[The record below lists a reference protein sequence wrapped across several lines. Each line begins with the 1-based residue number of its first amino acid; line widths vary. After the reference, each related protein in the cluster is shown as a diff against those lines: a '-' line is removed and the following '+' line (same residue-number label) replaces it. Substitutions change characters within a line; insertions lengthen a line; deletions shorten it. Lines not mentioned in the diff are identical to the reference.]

1 MITYSFLQHYW
12 WFLVSLLGGLLVF
25 LMFVQGANSLLFR
38 IGKTEG
44 ERSLLVNATGRKWE
58 FTFTTLVTFGGAF
71 FASFPLFYSTSF
83 GGAYWVWMLLL
94 VSFVLQAVAYEFQ
107 SKTGN
112 VMGRRVYRL
121 FLVFNGVVAPLVV
134 GAAVATFFTGSNF
147 VVSRDAMGSMGEGLS
162 PVISRWGNAWHGLDA
177 LSNPWN
183 WVLGLT
189 LVFLAR
195 VLGALYM
202 IDLLDDAA
210 LVARLRRQVLID
222 AVPFVVLFLAFTG
235 YVLTATGLAYDEAS
249 ATFSP
254 EPYRYLHVFLSH
266 PTVLVLFATG
276 VVLVLTGIG
285 RTLLKPTSVRGI
297 WFAGPGTVL
306 TVLAV
311 LLVAGID
318 NTAYYPSVSDPQ
330 SSLCLANSSS
340 SEFTLQAMAV
350 VSLLVPFVLAYIAYT
365 WHSIDLGGLS
375 RKQVE
380 SDEHAY

>member
-134 GAAVATFFTGSNF
+134 GAAVATFFTGSDF
-147 VVSRDAMGSMGEGLS
+147 VVSRDAMGSMGKGLS

-266 PTVLVLFATG
+266 PTILVLFAAG

-350 VSLLVPFVLAYIAYT
+350 VSLLVPFVLAYIAYA

>member
-134 GAAVATFFTGSNF
+134 GAAVATFFTGSDF

-195 VLGALYM
+195 VIGALYM

-235 YVLTATGLAYDEAS
+235 YVLTATGLAYDEIS

-350 VSLLVPFVLAYIAYT
+350 VSLLVPFVLAYIAYA

>member
-134 GAAVATFFTGSNF
+134 GAAVATFFTGSDF

-266 PTVLVLFATG
+266 PTVLVLFAAG

-350 VSLLVPFVLAYIAYT
+350 VSLLVPFVLAYIAYA

>member
-94 VSFVLQAVAYEFQ
+94 VSFVLQAVAYELQ

-134 GAAVATFFTGSNF
+134 GAAVATFFTGSDF

-202 IDLLDDAA
+202 IDLLDDAV

-266 PTVLVLFATG
+266 PTVLALFAAG

-350 VSLLVPFVLAYIAYT
+350 VSLLVPFVLAYIAYA

>member
-134 GAAVATFFTGSNF
+134 GAAVATFFTGSDF

-202 IDLLDDAA
+202 IDLLDDAV

-266 PTVLVLFATG
+266 PTVLALFAAG

-350 VSLLVPFVLAYIAYT
+350 VSLLVPFVLAYIAYA

>member
-134 GAAVATFFTGSNF
+134 GAAVATFFTGSDF

-350 VSLLVPFVLAYIAYT
+350 VSLLVPFVLAYIAYA

>member
-134 GAAVATFFTGSNF
+134 GAAVATFFTGSDF

-285 RTLLKPTSVRGI
+285 RTRLKPTSVRGI

-350 VSLLVPFVLAYIAYT
+350 VSLLVPFVLAYIAYA

>member
-25 LMFVQGANSLLFR
+25 LMFVQGANSLLFC

-134 GAAVATFFTGSNF
+134 GAAVATFFTGSDF

-266 PTVLVLFATG
+266 PTVLVLFAAG

-350 VSLLVPFVLAYIAYT
+350 VSLLVPFVLAYIAYA

>member
-134 GAAVATFFTGSNF
+134 GAAVATFFTGSDF

-202 IDLLDDAA
+202 IDLLEDAA

-350 VSLLVPFVLAYIAYT
+350 VSLLVPFVLAYIAYA

>member
-134 GAAVATFFTGSNF
+134 GAAVATFFTGSDF

-235 YVLTATGLAYDEAS
+235 YILTATGLAYDEAS

-266 PTVLVLFATG
+266 PTVLVLFAAG

-350 VSLLVPFVLAYIAYT
+350 VSLLVPFVLAYIAYA